1 MLFVVA
7 LPYGG
12 AIALKIAS
20 ADIYTAAMGDEYEGG
35 LMEQELR
42 EDIAASCEA
51 RISFC
56 RFLASLFLLELTQ
69 EQIDTLAT
77 CRVPKSDSEIG
88 QGYALIKE
96 YLRHR
101 DSGTRQE
108 LAVDYARVF
117 LGAGNY
123 DKITAPPY
131 ESVFTSENN
140 LLMQEAR
147 DGAVAFYRREG
158 VSLPQDNTTPEDHL
172 GYELEFMAILIE
184 KFSQELNETNMAEA
198 QRLLQAQE
206 EFFSQHLEN
215 WLPTFSLAIDKHAKT
230 DFYRGVACLV
240 RGYIQT
246 EREILDDLSEV
257 LSAEEA

>member
-1 MLFVVA
+1 MDQV
-7 LPYGG
+7 
-12 AIALKIAS
+12 
-20 ADIYTAAMGDEYEGG
+20 
-35 LMEQELR
+35 LR
-42 EDIAASCEA
+42 EDITASCEA
-51 RISFC
+51 RVSFC

-69 EQIDTLAT
+69 EQIDTLAI
-77 CRVPKSDSEIG
+77 CHVPKSDSEIG

-101 DSGTRQE
+101 DSGTRQQ
-108 LAVDYARVF
+108 LAVDYARIF

-147 DGAVAFYRREG
+147 DKAIAFYRREG
-158 VSLPQDNTTPEDHL
+158 ISLPADNTTPEDHL

-184 KFSQELNETNMAEA
+184 RFSHEINEFNMTEA
-198 QRLLQAQE
+198 QRLLQTQN

-215 WLPTFSLAIDKHAKT
+215 WLFAFALAIERHART
-230 DFYRGVACLV
+230 DFYRGVASLV

-246 EREILDDLSEV
+246 EREILDDLFET
-257 LSAEEA
+257 LSAKEA